1 MRIVSLGLA
10 GLLLMGLAAC
20 SKVNPETYAKVEAG
34 MSRDEVYA
42 LLGKPDEVS
51 GGGIGTLTMSGE
63 TWRGNAHT
71 VKITFAGD
79 KVALKSIEAAE
90 PK

>member
-1 MRIVSLGLA
+1 MRTPALCLSAV
-10 GLLLMGLAAC
+10 LLLALAAC

-34 MSRDEVYA
+34 MSRDEVYG

-51 GGGIGTLTMSGE
+51 GGGVGTLTMSSE
-63 TWRGNAHT
+63 TWKGGQHT

-79 KVALKSIEAAE
+79 KVALKSIDTAEA
-90 PK
+90 K